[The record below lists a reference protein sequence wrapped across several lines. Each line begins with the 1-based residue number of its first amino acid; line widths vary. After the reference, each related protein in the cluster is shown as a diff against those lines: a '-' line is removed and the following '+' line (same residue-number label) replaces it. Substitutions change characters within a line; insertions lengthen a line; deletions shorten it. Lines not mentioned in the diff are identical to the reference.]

1 MSNRK
6 LKTSRLYEVYAFT
19 SSVLITQC
27 KTVWQGTSRILSS
40 VVKAHCEPGT
50 LWTAVQDSMGCTR
63 NLIHLLSANTAKPQ
77 DLPVIRSW
85 YSSTDAKSWTNR
97 ALSTHVCSILSC
109 IHSSTSNLT
118 NSPQSI
124 GSLLEPL
131 KLAKCNPFSIPLTPV
146 AKHNWH
152 ETGRRVTHYLH
163 ITSRPCLCL
172 PTVESTLYAS
182 KISVLSQAI
191 CSGHWSSGLR
201 CLLQ

>member
-1 MSNRK
+1 MWNRK
-6 LKTSRLYEVYAFT
+6 LKTSRLYEVYYAFT
-19 SSVLITQC
+19 ASVLITQC

-40 VVKAHCEPGT
+40 VVKTHCAPGT

-63 NLIHLLSANTAKPQ
+63 NPIHLLSADTTKPQ

-124 GSLLEPL
+124 RSLLL

-152 ETGRRVTHYLH
+152 ETGRRVTHYLR
-163 ITSRPCLCL
+163 ITSRPSMFVC
-172 PTVESTLYAS
+172 
-182 KISVLSQAI
+182 Q
-191 CSGHWSSGLR
+191 
-201 CLLQ
+201 Q